1 MKPMLDMY
9 GGIFR
14 VYDRLNADINY
25 SAWSDFVEELFK
37 RYSGR
42 EVRSVLDLACGTGS
56 MTLQLAKRGYDMT
69 GIDLSPE
76 MLSVARQRA
85 ANENLENILWLMQ
98 DMRSFELYGTVDAI
112 VCALDSLN
120 YLKNTKE
127 LSCVFSLVNNY
138 LDAGGMFVFD
148 LNTPY
153 KFENVFADNAYVLED
168 EGVYCG
174 WQNFYNSKTKRC
186 DFYLTV
192 FEEQENGSYLR
203 YDEEQAE
210 RCFAMR
216 SVKKALEEN
225 GLELCGV
232 FAGYEFEEIAD
243 DSERWY
249 FAARK
254 K

>member
-1 MKPMLDMY
+1 MLDMY
-9 GGIFR
+9 SGIFR
-14 VYDRLNADINY
+14 VYDRLNADIDY
-25 SAWSDFVEELFK
+25 SAWADFIEDIFK
-37 RYSGR
+37 KYANRD
-42 EVRSVLDLACGTGS
+42 VHLILDLACGTGS
-56 MTLQLAKRGYDMT
+56 MTLELAKRGYDMT
-69 GIDLSPE
+69 GIDLSTE

-85 ANENLENILWLMQ
+85 ADEGIENILWLMQ

-120 YLKNTKE
+120 YLRDTKE
-127 LSCVFSLVNNY
+127 LDCVFSLVNNY

-153 KFENVFADNAYVLED
+153 KFENVFSDNAYVLED

-174 WQNFYNSKTKRC
+174 WQNFYNSKTKKC
-186 DFYLTV
+186 NFYLTV
-192 FEEQENGSYLR
+192 FEEQDDGSYLR
-203 YDEEQAE
+203 YDEEQTE

-225 GLELCGV
+225 GFELCGV
-232 FAGYEFEEIAD
+232 FAGYAFEEIAD

>member
-1 MKPMLDMY
+1 MLDMY

-14 VYDRLNADINY
+14 VYDRLNADIDY
-25 SAWSDFVEELFK
+25 GAWADFVEECFRK
-37 RYSGR
+37 YSKR
-42 EVRSVLDLACGTGS
+42 EVHSVLDLACGTGS
-56 MTLQLAKRGYDMT
+56 MTLQLAKRGYDLT

-85 ANENLENILWLMQ
+85 ADEGIDDILWLMQ
-98 DMRSFELYGTVDAI
+98 DMRSFELYGTVDAV

-120 YLKNTKE
+120 YLRNTKE
-127 LSCVFSLVNNY
+127 LSCVFSLVHNY
-138 LDAGGMFVFD
+138 LDAGGVFVFD

-153 KFENVFADNAYVLED
+153 KFENVFSDNVYVLED

-174 WQNFYNSKTKRC
+174 WQNFYNPKTKRC

-192 FEEQENGSYLR
+192 FEEQEDGSYLR
-203 YDEEQAE
+203 YDEEQTE
-210 RCFAMR
+210 RSFSMR

-225 GLELCGV
+225 GFEYLGV
-232 FAGYEFEEIAD
+232 FAGYSFEEIAD

-249 FAARK
+249 FIARK
-254 K
+254 ND

>member
-14 VYDRLNADINY
+14 VYDRLNADIDY
-25 SAWSDFVEELFK
+25 DAWANFVEEIFSK
-37 RYSGR
+37 YSKR
-42 EVRSVLDLACGTGS
+42 EVKSVLDLACGTGS
-56 MTLQLAKRGYDMT
+56 MTLQLAKRGYDLT
-69 GIDLSPE
+69 GVDLSPD

-85 ANENLENILWLMQ
+85 SAENLDDILWLMQ
-98 DMRSFELYGTVDAI
+98 DMRSFELYGTVDAV

-120 YLKNTKE
+120 YLRDTKE

-148 LNTPY
+148 MNTPY

-174 WQNFYNSKTKRC
+174 WQNFYNEKTKRC
-186 DFYLTV
+186 DFYLSV
-192 FEEQENGSYLR
+192 FEEQEDGSYLR
-203 YDEEQAE
+203 FDEEQTE
-210 RCFAMR
+210 RCFSMR
-216 SVKKALEEN
+216 SVKKALEES
-225 GLELCGV
+225 GFELCGV
-232 FAGYEFEEIAD
+232 WAGYDFDELAE